1 MQALCLASY
10 NIKRI
15 FRHRPLWVLL
25 LAVPLAAA
33 VVRCAFWSS
42 PAVLWAAYVCPPV
55 CALLTWSVLYMQRAI
70 DGESGL
76 LAGIA
81 SSPLSES
88 ALLGSR
94 LLAGALIF
102 GMQMAVFALILAI
115 RF

>member
-1 MQALCLASY
+1 MQALYLASY

-15 FRHRPLWVLL
+15 FRSRPLWVLI

-33 VVRCAFWSS
+33 AVRCVFWSS
-42 PAVLWAAYVCPPV
+42 HPVLCAAYACPPV
-55 CALLTWSVLYMQRAI
+55 CALLTWAILYMQHAI

-102 GMQMAVFALILAI
+102 GMQMAVFVSILAV